1 MDNTYRIWT
10 TYVLYQNTYSICRDR
25 DTITH
30 LIFIFMKCEHAQ
42 KLTLQIQ
49 IGYISFSTLIIFAKV
64 EVVSIRS
71 SETMFG
77 QLVIQTAFSFAV
89 GQTVNAVTAGL
100 EGIGL

>member
-1 MDNTYRIWT
+1 
-10 TYVLYQNTYSICRDR
+10 
-25 DTITH
+25 
-30 LIFIFMKCEHAQ
+30 MKREHAQ

-49 IGYISFSTLIIFAKV
+49 IGFIFSTLIIFAKV

-71 SETMFG
+71 SEAMFG

-89 GQTVNAVTAGL
+89 GRTVNAVTAGL